1 MAPLVS
7 ETCFCPPAD
16 QPIPPPR
23 NSVTPERLCGL
34 VLAMTATAFA
44 LPVREL
50 RARSRRSANVAFA
63 RQCAMY
69 LAHVGYGL
77 PYAAIGAGFGRDRT
91 TAARACRKVEEC
103 RDDPVIDAL
112 MGALEG
118 MCDAMHGRST
128 GRVRP

>member
-1 MAPLVS
+1 MAPHVS
-7 ETCFCPPAD
+7 ETRLYLPAD
-16 QPIPPPR
+16 RPTPPPQIP
-23 NSVTPERLCGL
+23 VTPERLCGL
-34 VLAMTATAFA
+34 ALAMTATAFA
-44 LPVREL
+44 LPAREL
-50 RARSRRSANVAFA
+50 RARSRRTANVAFA

-118 MCDAMHGRST
+118 MCGAMRHRSA
-128 GRVRP
+128 GPVQP